1 MDDRMHLAHVT
12 GLSEAH
18 NPSSRVSV
26 ATVVCRIQ
34 ESSGYFTNFWRGAI
48 GG

>member
-18 NPSSRVSV
+18 NPLSRVSV

-34 ESSGYFTNFWRGAI
+34 
-48 GG
+48 